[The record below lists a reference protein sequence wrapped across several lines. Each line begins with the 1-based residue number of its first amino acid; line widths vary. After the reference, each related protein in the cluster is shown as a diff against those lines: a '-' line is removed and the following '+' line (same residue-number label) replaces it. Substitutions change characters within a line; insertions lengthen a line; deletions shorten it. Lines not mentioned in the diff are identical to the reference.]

1 MTNDD
6 YDYKF
11 AVLQSDAI
19 KKYGALNWTVPF
31 NKIVDEYKKKYGNK
45 PQQWLIPFVT
55 EVSFTEKTKPKKS
68 NTNKQIKQLLKDV
81 ESTPVIKK
89 VKTKKVGELLKKVE
103 SKAKEHEGN
112 DLISKIEKQLN
123 KEKSDI
129 QKTIDK
135 VNAIKPTKLMQQ
147 AKGYEHKVSDVSP
160 RVQNYVSEYKSIVN
174 NGKTQSGITRALN
187 KLKLNVMTNM
197 KPSEVDDAN
206 KLVSDFKKTLEPVV
220 KPSKVTKSKAP
231 KPEDGSYESDKKYKP
246 LTVYVKKNKP
256 SITDPEDIDIIV
268 KELIDKKIPRMS
280 VKKLDEILND
290 LGYD

>member
-1 MTNDD
+1 MTNED
-6 YDYKF
+6 YNFKF
-11 AVLQSDAI
+11 GVLQSDAI
-19 KKYGALNWTVPF
+19 KKYGDNWTEPF
-31 NKIVDEYKKKYGNK
+31 NKIKDEYKKKYGNK

-55 EVSFTEKTKPKKS
+55 EVSFTEKSKPKKS
-68 NTNKQIKQLLKDV
+68 NTNKQIKQLLKEV

-103 SKAKEHEGN
+103 RKAREHEGF
-112 DLISKIEKQLN
+112 DLISKIEKQIN

-129 QKTIDK
+129 QKAIEK
-135 VNAIKPTKLMQQ
+135 VNAIKPTKLMHQ

-160 RVQNYVSEYKSIVN
+160 RVQNYVNEYKFIVN
-174 NGKTQSGITRALN
+174 NGKTQAGITRALN

-206 KLVSDFKKTLEPVV
+206 KLVSDFKKTLQPVD

-246 LTVYVKKNKP
+246 LTAYVKKHKP
-256 SITDPEDIDIIV
+256 HITNHEEIDIIV
-268 KELIDKKIPRMS
+268 KEIIDKKIPRMS
-280 VKKLDEILND
+280 LKKLEEILED
-290 LGYD
+290 LGL

>member
-1 MTNDD
+1 MTNED
-6 YDYKF
+6 YNFKF
-11 AVLQSDAI
+11 DVLQSDAI
-19 KKYGALNWTVPF
+19 KKYGVNWIEPF
-31 NKIVDEYKKKYGNK
+31 NKIKDEYKKKYGNK

-55 EVSFTEKTKPKKS
+55 EVSFTEKSKPKKS
-68 NTNKQIKQLLKDV
+68 NTKKQTKQLLKEV